1 MLIRAHVLPGGTGR
15 VRHLPRPAY
24 PCESASS
31 APEHRRQA
39 RNGGTA
45 TLQLDNP
52 FWRFSLRVYA
62 AQGVQQACLR
72 LQDDF
77 GTDVNLLLLAAWL
90 GAVRHQ
96 SLGAADLAEAP
107 GTRWDAQAIKPL
119 RAARREAKAVA
130 GDGAALADFYRQIQ
144 ACELRAEQIRQAWL
158 FQWADGRFPWRDAP
172 RQTRENLCII
182 LGKVAAHEASA
193 ISRLTEAAEALAA
206 DA

>member
-1 MLIRAHVLPGGTGR
+1 MFCRAGQGACSTFPQ
-15 VRHLPRPAY
+15 PAH
-24 PCESASS
+24 PCESAPP
-31 APEHRRQA
+31 APRHRRQA

-62 AQGVQQACLR
+62 APGVQQACLR

-77 GTDVNLLLLAAWL
+77 GADVNLLLLAVWL
-90 GAVRHQ
+90 GAVRRQ
-96 SLGAADLAEAP
+96 SLDVADLAEVP
-107 GTRWDAQAIKPL
+107 GTRWNAQAIKPL

-130 GDGAALADFYRQIQ
+130 VDDAALADFYRQIQ

-172 RQTRENLCII
+172 CQMRENLRII
-182 LGKVAAHEASA
+182 LGKVAADEASA
-193 ISRLTEAAEALAA
+193 VSRLTEAAEALAA